1 MKKGPQEITNTVN
14 SFTCTTLVEGNAYA
28 LDIKWSTST
37 AVASALKSTGILVMH
52 HATIPDFW
60 VSAVYSYGSG
70 NDSFYPFGFYT
81 NMYTNTNIMSD
92 TFGWRDTT
100 KTLLRIVLNYNKT
113 FNTKKVYLYTWLAS

>member
-52 HATIPDFW
+52 HATTPDFW
-60 VSAVYSYGSG
+60 VSVVYSYGSG

-81 NMYTNTNIMSD
+81 NMHTNTNIMSD
-92 TFGWRDTT
+92 TFGWLDTT
-100 KTLLRIVLNYNKT
+100 KTLLRIILNYNKT
-113 FNTKKVYLYTWLAS
+113 FTTKKVYLYTWLAS